1 MGKQQRKFA
10 ADFKARVALE
20 ALKEVRTA
28 AQITS
33 QFKVHVTQVSKWK
46 KQAILGLVDV
56 FKKGGKPDTGRQD
69 EIDQLYQEIGK
80 LQVENAFLKKSVYP
94 NGM

>member
-10 ADFKARVALE
+10 ADFKAKVALE
-20 ALKEVRTA
+20 ALKEGRTA

-46 KQAILGLVDV
+46 KQAVLGLVDV
-56 FKKGGKPDTGRQD
+56 FKKGARPDTNRQD

>member
-1 MGKQQRKFA
+1 MGKQQQKFA

-20 ALKEVRTA
+20 ALKGDRTA

-33 QFKVHVTQVSKWK
+33 QFKVHMTQVSKWK
-46 KQAILGLVDV
+46 KQAMIGLVDV
-56 FKKGGKPDTGRQD
+56 FKKSVKRDPDRQD

-80 LQVENAFLKKSVYP
+80 LQMENAFLKKSVYP

>member
-10 ADFKARVALE
+10 ADFKVRVALE
-20 ALKEVRTA
+20 ALKGDRTA

-33 QFKVHVTQVSKWK
+33 QFKVHMTQVSKWK
-46 KQAILGLVDV
+46 KQAMIGLVDV
-56 FKKGGKPDTGRQD
+56 FKKSVKRDPDRQD

-80 LQVENAFLKKSVYP
+80 LQMENAFLKKSVYP

>member
-1 MGKQQRKFA
+1 
-10 ADFKARVALE
+10 
-20 ALKEVRTA
+20 
-28 AQITS
+28 
-33 QFKVHVTQVSKWK
+33 
-46 KQAILGLVDV
+46 V